1 MFKKARQDMGSL
13 TTDKAAD
20 SGLTKDTK
28 VRLSQIKREE
38 CTQDARRI
46 YQNGEISEK
55 TGLMKTPKGW
65 VKPPAKGGEKKAIGG
80 EDKNLAREIENG
92 NHFEEQQKEVAKAKR
107 EAELK
112 RQRQEGEAAAAAFQK
127 KVENGEIVYNEKSG
141 KFEENEQSARTTY
154 QMDKW
159 LREDPAKLSDK
170 ELMEKNETLHDLAKN
185 TTGEN
190 FKKLMNA
197 GIGLENE
204 LAKRKL
210 PTNPQGI
217 GYKEAKEKSL
227 LKPAE
232 KAQGNNANGGS
243 KIKPEEFED
252 YLYTIGPK
260 DERLEMEFYDHSAAI
275 NWNVDDGIPLGEAIA
290 KREKWMEDAIKSG
303 EWSTE
308 KCTKERQAFNDLKTQ
323 LKNKYGKIA
332 ETEKKNEVIPTS
344 KKSTKNLPK
353 SVTSKVRGFPSVSVG
368 EQKKV
373 GDNTYVTMSHPEF
386 DFQVK
391 VSGDVTSEKL
401 TQAVEKWVNENK
413 SSIKKNYPSAFE
425 YD

>member
-1 MFKKARQDMGSL
+1 MFEDMFKKARQDMGSL

-38 CTQDARRI
+38 CTKDARRT
-46 YQNGEISEK
+46 YQNGEISGK

-92 NHFEEQQKEVAKAKR
+92 NHF
-107 EAELK
+107 
-112 RQRQEGEAAAAAFQK
+112 
-127 KVENGEIVYNEKSG
+127 
-141 KFEENEQSARTTY
+141 
-154 QMDKW
+154 MDKW

-204 LAKRKL
+204 LAKRNL

-227 LKPAE
+227 LKP
-232 KAQGNNANGGS
+232 
-243 KIKPEEFED
+243 
-252 YLYTIGPK
+252 T
-260 DERLEMEFYDHSAAI
+260 
-275 NWNVDDGIPLGEAIA
+275 
-290 KREKWMEDAIKSG
+290 
-303 EWSTE
+303 
-308 KCTKERQAFNDLKTQ
+308 
-323 LKNKYGKIA
+323 
-332 ETEKKNEVIPTS
+332 
-344 KKSTKNLPK
+344 
-353 SVTSKVRGFPSVSVG
+353 
-368 EQKKV
+368 
-373 GDNTYVTMSHPEF
+373 
-386 DFQVK
+386 
-391 VSGDVTSEKL
+391 
-401 TQAVEKWVNENK
+401 
-413 SSIKKNYPSAFE
+413 
-425 YD
+425 